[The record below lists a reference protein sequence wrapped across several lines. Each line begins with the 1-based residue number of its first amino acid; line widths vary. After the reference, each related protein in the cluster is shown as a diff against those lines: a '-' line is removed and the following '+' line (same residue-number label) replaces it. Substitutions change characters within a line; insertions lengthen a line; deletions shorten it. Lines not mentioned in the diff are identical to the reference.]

1 LKPKKPPPAPV
12 PQSRLGRF
20 ARMGLAAGGLA
31 AGAAAQGLRRM
42 ARGEAP
48 EFRAALL
55 SAPNARKL
63 AERLA
68 RLRGAAMKI
77 GQLVSLQ
84 GDDVLPAEFAQ
95 ALAVL
100 RSQAAP
106 MPPQQL
112 RRVLGRE
119 FGAGWEKR
127 FARFDL
133 EPVAAA
139 SIGQVHRV
147 TAADGR
153 DIALKIQY
161 PGVARSIASDVDNVA
176 ALLRMFNLL
185 PIELDVVGLAAEAK
199 RQLSQE
205 ADYLSEAAFLE
216 HYATLVADEPALL
229 VPCVHRDLTT
239 TRIMAMDFIEA
250 APLDAL
256 AAAPQSQRNA
266 VGALLERLLFR
277 ELFEFRVMQTDP
289 NFANYLFQSG
299 SGRLVLLDFGATRRF
314 EPGFVARFARI
325 SRAVVDGDRAAVAR
339 EAVQIGYA
347 AAGDPP
353 AQIEAVVDM
362 CLLVCEPLRQ
372 AGPYDFG
379 RSDLPSR
386 VRDLGFELAFR
397 QRLLRPPPPDT
408 MFLHRKLVGSFLL
421 LARLGAQVDA
431 RALILPFLPSARG
444 RSAAASVP
452 ASARR

>member
-1 LKPKKPPPAPV
+1 MKPKKPPPAPV

-31 AGAAAQGLRRM
+31 AGAAAQGLKRM

-84 GDDVLPAEFAQ
+84 GDDVLPKEFAQ

-147 TAADGR
+147 TTADGR
-153 DIALKIQY
+153 DLALKIQY

-176 ALLRMFNLL
+176 ALLRLFNLL
-185 PIELDVVGLAAEAK
+185 PIDLDVAGLAAEAK
-199 RQLSQE
+199 RQLVQE
-205 ADYLSEAAFLE
+205 ADYLSEAGFLE
-216 HYATLVADEPALL
+216 HYATLVADEPGLL
-229 VPCVHRDLTT
+229 VPRVHRDLTT

-256 AAAPQSQRNA
+256 ATAPQSQRNA

-289 NFANYLFQSG
+289 NFANYLFEPR

-314 EPGFVARFARI
+314 EPGFVANFARI
-325 SRAVVDGDRAAVAR
+325 SRAVVDGERAAVAR

-353 AQIEAVVDM
+353 AQIDAVVDM

-372 AGPYDFG
+372 PGPYDFG

-386 VRDLGFELAFR
+386 VRDLGFELALR

-408 MFLHRKLVGSFLL
+408 LFLHRKLVGSFLL

-431 RALILPFLPSARG
+431 QALILPFLPKARG
-444 RSAAASVP
+444 RSASASVP